1 MNNEQKSKYLKLDLV
16 KFQTEMEILSSRRE
30 YFRNNLE
37 TVDNGM
43 RDFINLNEIP
53 ALLKNEIFNKWI
65 ENSGETNK
73 KIENKSEKN
82 INGIKNVY
90 EKDNAILN
98 NTKTSTGK
106 TKIKH
111 KETQMK
117 EKTIET

>member
-1 MNNEQKSKYLKLDLV
+1 
-16 KFQTEMEILSSRRE
+16 
-30 YFRNNLE
+30 
-37 TVDNGM
+37 M

-53 ALLKNEIFNKWI
+53 ALLKNEIFDNWIENSGETNKKIENKSEKNIMKFSI

-98 NTKTSTGK
+98 NTKTSIGK

>member
-1 MNNEQKSKYLKLDLV
+1 
-16 KFQTEMEILSSRRE
+16 MEILSSRRE

-53 ALLKNEIFNKWI
+53 ALLKNEIFDKWI

-82 INGIKNVY
+82 INGIKNVF

-117 EKTIET
+117 ENNRDLT

>member
-1 MNNEQKSKYLKLDLV
+1 
-16 KFQTEMEILSSRRE
+16 MEILSSRRE

-53 ALLKNEIFNKWI
+53 ALLKNEIFDKWI

-73 KIENKSEKN
+73 EIENKSEKN

-98 NTKTSTGK
+98 NTKTSIGK

>member
-1 MNNEQKSKYLKLDLV
+1 
-16 KFQTEMEILSSRRE
+16 MEILSSRRE

-53 ALLKNEIFNKWI
+53 ALLKNEIFDKWI

-98 NTKTSTGK
+98 NTKTSIGK

>member
-1 MNNEQKSKYLKLDLV
+1 
-16 KFQTEMEILSSRRE
+16 MEILSSRRE

-43 RDFINLNEIP
+43 RDFINLNEIQ
-53 ALLKNEIFNKWI
+53 ALLKNEIFDKWI

-98 NTKTSTGK
+98 NTKTSIGK

>member
-1 MNNEQKSKYLKLDLV
+1 
-16 KFQTEMEILSSRRE
+16 MEILSSRRE

-43 RDFINLNEIP
+43 RDFVNLNEIP
-53 ALLKNEIFNKWI
+53 ALLKNEIFDKWI

-73 KIENKSEKN
+73 EIENKSEKN

-98 NTKTSTGK
+98 NTKTSIGK